1 MSQQGQNGVSMGHS
15 RVPCMPNEFC
25 VQGPKWLLPNMAGYP
40 RRRLLANGHNSGNQ
54 GYLFGDV
61 RALNREETLKKMNKN
76 DIKISE
82 FWEFS
87 LRDYFLPLGQS
98 QKY

>member
-15 RVPCMPNEFC
+15 LVPCMPNEFC

-40 RRRLLANGHNSGNQ
+40 RRSLPANGHNSGNE

-61 RALNREETLKKMNKN
+61 RALNSEEKPNN
-76 DIKISE
+76 IKISK

-87 LRDYFLPLGQS
+87 LHNYFLPLGES